1 MLCADSVPRGE
12 PGDRVRVLDEE
23 GRGEGD
29 PHRQDRGL
37 PVDTGHHSNIY
48 NLLFKYWNFSI
59 LCIQI
64 VIEKRELSDTFII

>member
-37 PVDTGHHSNIY
+37 PVDTGQHSNLY
-48 NLLFKYWNFSI
+48 NFLFKY
-59 LCIQI
+59 
-64 VIEKRELSDTFII
+64 